1 MLSKLINQ
9 EFKMKKEMTGLV
21 LSVFM
26 GVFGSGAIAAEKE
39 DTKKLKSADYG
50 FQVDVKKIDNEKFK

>member
-1 MLSKLINQ
+1 
-9 EFKMKKEMTGLV
+9 MKKEMTGLV

-50 FQVDVKKIDNEKFK
+50 FQVDIKKIDSGKFK